1 MGIKWAVLFSA
12 VCISTTLNAATLS
25 ADSGIELMAF
35 DGKEITDQAMEQGLL
50 SKISEGEHQV
60 VYRYYSTLR
69 DGSSNRLLSVTPN
82 VSLVSF
88 KQDDNLTISLPRFT
102 TYAQAKAYFRRN
114 DKWSLVDAQGNK
126 QVLTYEALPGQG
138 FMPYG
143 DIEKPLAAYNLAK
156 SNQYAP
162 QGASKMVQ
170 DEVMMGGNDMSLL
183 NTFKLLYNN
192 ASPQQR
198 DAIRA
203 WLATQK

>member
-12 VCISTTLNAATLS
+12 LCVSTTLNAATLS
-25 ADSGIELMAF
+25 ADGGIELMAL
-35 DGKEITDQAMEQGLL
+35 DGKEINDQTVL
-50 SKISEGEHQV
+50 SQIPEGKHQV

-82 VSLVSF
+82 VSLISF
-88 KQDDNLTISLPRFT
+88 KQDDHLTISLPRFM
-102 TYAQAKAYFRRN
+102 TYAQAKAYFRRS
-114 DKWSLVDAQGNK
+114 DEWSLVDAQGNK
-126 QVLTYEALPGQG
+126 HVLAYEVLPGQG
-138 FMPYG
+138 FMPYS

-156 SNQYAP
+156 GNKYAP